1 MANDYQPSKYGGN
14 QTVSKTFTNITA
26 VQDLRAQSGY
36 PTHAPARITAANDQA
51 TSSDIV
57 YTDLK
62 GNSNTFG
69 VPAASTHVIDEPVA
83 TLEAATVDTL
93 DVTAT
98 WWIDSAT
105 RFNP

>member
-1 MANDYQPSKYGGN
+1 MANDYQPSRLGN
-14 QTVSKTFTNITA
+14 QTVSKTFTAIAAAT
-26 VQDLRAQSGY
+26 DLRAQSGY
-36 PTHAPARITAANDQA
+36 PTHAPGRVVAANPEA

-62 GNSNTFG
+62 GNSNTYG
-69 VPAASTHVIDEPVA
+69 VPAASNHCIDEPVA

>member
-1 MANDYQPSKYGGN
+1 LANDYQPQKYDGN
-14 QTVSKTFTNITA
+14 ATVSKTFTTVA
-26 VQDLRAQSGY
+26 AQVDLRAQSGY
-36 PTHAPARITAANDQA
+36 PTHAPGRLLAANPDA
-51 TSSDIV
+51 TANDIV
-57 YTDLK
+57 YTDLR

-69 VPAASTHVIDEPVA
+69 IPAASIHAIEEPAA

-93 DVTAT
+93 DITAT

>member
-1 MANDYQPSKYGGN
+1 VANDYQPSKIGN
-14 QTVSKTFTNITA
+14 QTVSKTFTSIA
-26 VQDLRAQSGY
+26 AQQDLRAQSGY
-36 PTHAPARITAANDQA
+36 PTHAPGRVVAANPEA

-62 GNSNTFG
+62 GNSNTYG
-69 VPAASTHVIDEPVA
+69 VPAASSHVIDEPVA
-83 TLEAATVDTL
+83 TLEAGSGDTL

-105 RFNP
+105 RFVP

>member
-1 MANDYQPSKYGGN
+1 MANDYQPQKYHGN
-14 QTVSKTFTNITA
+14 GTVSATFTGVSA
-26 VQDLRAQSGY
+26 QVDLRAQSGY
-36 PTHAPARITAANDQA
+36 PTHAPGRVVASNPEA

-69 VPAASTHVIDEPVA
+69 VPAASVHTIDEPVA
-83 TLEAATVDTL
+83 TLEAGTVDTI
-93 DVTAT
+93 DITAT
-98 WWIDSAT
+98 WWIDSVT